1 MEGTVLL
8 RLALALVLGSII
20 GLEREINN
28 RPAGFR
34 THILV
39 CVGASLFTL
48 ISIYGIKGGDPAR
61 IAAQIVSGIGF
72 LGAGTILREGTSIR
86 GLTTAASLWT
96 VAGVG
101 MAIGA
106 GFYLGAAI
114 TTAFMIIVLFLF
126 NNLERRILQSKY
138 HTLTMDVSD
147 TPGQLGRI
155 GAKLGNIDVSIR
167 TIQITS
173 QNKQQVQLEL
183 GIKIPA
189 SLQVHQVVNALADV
203 EGVYT
208 IKFEDE

>member
-1 MEGTVLL
+1 ML

-39 CVGASLFTL
+39 CIGAALFTL

-61 IAAQIVSGIGF
+61 IAAQVVSGIGF
-72 LGAGTILREGTSIR
+72 LGAGTILREGNTIR
-86 GLTTAASLWT
+86 GLTTAASLWS

-106 GFYLGAAI
+106 GFYLGAVM

-126 NNLERRILQSKY
+126 NNLERRILQSQY
-138 HTLTMDVSD
+138 HALTMDVSD

-155 GAKLGNIDVSIR
+155 GAKLGDMGVSIR
-167 TIQITS
+167 TIEITS
-173 QNKQQVQLEL
+173 QNNQQVQLEL

-189 SLQVHQVVNALADV
+189 QFQVHQVVNELADV
-203 EGVYT
+203 DGVYT
-208 IKFEDE
+208 IKFEEE